1 VTTRAEQPVE
11 VAVPEMHEL
20 RVQVANLQHAPREVV
35 RHPKTTH
42 VVVKEEVVPVELQRQ
57 KAQYVPQVQTIELIK
72 EEPQQVIKRVQKSIP
87 KYEMKYI
94 NNVITVG
101 PKYMEHVQ
109 DVEEEFV
116 ETYET
121 SGGATSLFNQLDSN
135 HDGVITRQEFAAM
148 GQTATEPIATEPIAT
163 GGGVIRGGGTVISGG
178 GARVIGTTTGG
189 YGGGTVISGGY
200 SGVGG
205 TVFGGTTGGY
215 VSGGTVIGGGGARV
229 IGGTPG
235 GYVIGGGVSYGGGG
249 GSYISGGTLTGGVRY
264 AGGGVYAGGTTV
276 AGGSAF
282 DRLDTNHDGVITR
295 SEFASALR

>member
-1 VTTRAEQPVE
+1 MGKV
-11 VAVPEMHEL
+11 H
-20 RVQVANLQHAPREVV
+20 VANIQHAPREVL

-42 VVVKEEVVPVELQRQ
+42 VVVKEETVPVELMRQ

-116 ETYET
+116 ETWET
-121 SGGATSLFNQLDSN
+121 GGGATSLFNQLDSN

-148 GQTATEPIATEPIAT
+148 GQTVTEPIAT
-163 GGGVIRGGGTVISGG
+163 GGGVIRGGGTVMSGG

-189 YGGGTVISGGY
+189 Y
-200 SGVGG
+200 
-205 TVFGGTTGGY
+205 
-215 VSGGTVIGGGGARV
+215 
-229 IGGTPG
+229 
-235 GYVIGGGVSYGGGG
+235 
-249 GSYISGGTLTGGVRY
+249 
-264 AGGGVYAGGTTV
+264 
-276 AGGSAF
+276 
-282 DRLDTNHDGVITR
+282 
-295 SEFASALR
+295 